1 VIAVDVRGVKMK
13 SVRFF
18 ILAILTLCAPG
29 LAEAQTEQSV
39 DNLVKEFETTKEF
52 WRQFEVAKKLVARG
66 DKSALPALESWLS
79 NEDRHARCVAA
90 FVFAGLGNDRGL
102 EVIIAVLNDMSDR
115 PDTGVVFGNW
125 SLQAQ
130 ILSDRYYA
138 VHVLGEL
145 KDKRAVPILVPLLR
159 DGDINY
165 NVAWALGEIGDERA
179 ISPLIEALRD
189 KSSDMRVSAI
199 SALEKLR
206 AGDALPHLYAL
217 LNDHEKTHFGA
228 QVSVAEAAKA
238 AVAALETKR

>member
-1 VIAVDVRGVKMK
+1 MK
-13 SVRFF
+13 AVRFF

-29 LAEAQTEQSV
+29 LAEAQTGQSV
-39 DNLVKEFETTKEF
+39 DSLVKEFETAEAF
-52 WRQFEVAKKLVARG
+52 WRRFEVAKKLVARG
-66 DKSALPALESWLS
+66 DKSALPALESRLS
-79 NEDRHARCVAA
+79 DDDRHERCVAA
-90 FVFAGLGNDRGL
+90 YVFAGLGNDRGL

-115 PDTGVVFGNW
+115 QDTGVVPNNW
-125 SLQAQ
+125 SLRGQ
-130 ILSDRYYA
+130 ILADRYYA

-179 ISPLIEALRD
+179 IIPLIEALRD

-206 AGDALPHLYAL
+206 AGDALPHLYTL

-238 AVAALETKR
+238 AIAALETKR